1 MSELSKVAGLL
12 TALAL
17 LSGCASSGM
26 SKSDRYQAQRYHQ
39 ADDSAPVD
47 PVDVSQ
53 VPDAVPKYEPKSR
66 GGNRH
71 YTVRG
76 KHYQVMD
83 SAEGFSETGKAS
95 WYGNKFHGHKTSNG
109 EIYNM
114 YAMSAAHKHLPLP
127 SFVKVTRL
135 DNGKQVI
142 VRVNDR
148 GPFHRGR
155 IIDLSYAAA
164 HKLGMLK
171 TGTAAVKIE
180 AIAVEPPWQQPDPI
194 MALVQQQQSEGPKLP
209 IQVAASSQPTVAT
222 PANQTSDTNI
232 SHRNWFVQVAATQD
246 KARADHL
253 IQQLASLFDAQGRTV
268 SEQKLHKIQLG
279 PFADEQDANKLLEI
293 LKKGEFSSA
302 FKVYH

>member
-1 MSELSKVAGLL
+1 MIDQAKL
-12 TALAL
+12 TGVLTLVAL

-26 SKSDRYQAQRYHQ
+26 SKSDRYQAERYHQ
-39 ADDSAPVD
+39 SEDSAPAD
-47 PVDVSQ
+47 PIDVSK
-53 VPDAVPKYEPKSR
+53 VPDAIPKYEAKSR

-76 KHYQVMD
+76 KHYKVMN
-83 SAEGFSETGKAS
+83 SADGFSETGNAS

-135 DNGKQVI
+135 DTGQQVV

-180 AIAVEPPWQQPDPI
+180 AITVTPPWQQPDPI
-194 MALVQQQQSEGPKLP
+194 MALVQQQQAEGPKLP
-209 IQVAASSQPTVAT
+209 LKVAASSQSTVA
-222 PANQTSDTNI
+222 PASD
-232 SHRNWFVQVAATQD
+232 RAWFVQVAATQD

-279 PFADEQDANKLLEI
+279 PFADEQSANKLLEI

-302 FKVYH
+302 FKVYQ